1 MHAPPL
7 PALEY
12 VPGAHASGAEV
23 TEEEHLDPAG
33 HVVHV
38 SVAPFEY
45 VPFPHV
51 SWAVAPMGAFARWPG
66 ATVVQ
71 PVTYFVLC
79 SAIGEISQSTDRK
92 IITLAV
98 LTARE
103 CSIWTQCTLRRAG
116 FRVRPCSACNAILTI
131 WARVPCRAGLAAGRV
146 ILAGA
151 ARCSLRQHTDGE
163 LFVREEATAAEVGLS
178 SEERDGRVA
187 RRGNCG
193 GREGE

>member
-1 MHAPPL
+1 MEGRTNDTNSSIALNAARSWDASTVNSTSAHTYLSSDCIRTSGNRKEREDSARTLLNVPFEHLVHAPPL

-45 VPFPHV
+45 VPFPQV

-71 PVTYFVLC
+71 PVTYFVFC
-79 SAIGEISQSTDRK
+79 SAIGEISQSTDRNR
-92 IITLAV
+92 ITLAV

-103 CSIWTQCTLRRAG
+103 CSIWTEGTLRRAG
-116 FRVRPCSACNAILTI
+116 FRVRPCSA
-131 WARVPCRAGLAAGRV
+131 
-146 ILAGA
+146 
-151 ARCSLRQHTDGE
+151 
-163 LFVREEATAAEVGLS
+163 
-178 SEERDGRVA
+178 
-187 RRGNCG
+187 
-193 GREGE
+193 